1 VVAQKRIPKQL
12 FYKHARFL
20 NPSPLTLQDLFTK
33 AIKALPIANREEQL
47 SAAGETAGWMRLV
60 NSPRHYAGFSFGV
73 MVLYSPGIHHMVIEV
88 AAAEGKDEL
97 DVSKLPPPAGKQFME
112 TPLYFAIRDNHV
124 VFIQSKSLRVRDLEE
139 HFNWLC
145 VAAGVQ
151 DDKQRLEL
159 SDAIPEATRKRI
171 EKAPVQKIRIG
182 MPLVDEA
189 AAKPSLGDKVSSAVS
204 KVASGLGMNA
214 LKGLLSESEYA
225 GLKLDDLT
233 EVPNIEV
240 SLEIKVTGRR
250 RSTKKNGKLE
260 DKASTETEI
269 MGGLMRELRH
279 VEDASFLRVE
289 TRGGGKVLNGNDLR
303 VQDTKSVASYDG
315 VLDTSNAFEVMR
327 TYLES
332 LIDSG
337 TIATGD

>member
-1 VVAQKRIPKQL
+1 MVKQKRISKQL

-20 NPSPLTLQDLFTK
+20 NSSPLTLQDQFSK
-33 AIKALPIANREEQL
+33 AIHALPIANREEQIGGL
-47 SAAGETAGWMRLV
+47 GESAGWMRLV
-60 NSPRHYAGFSFGV
+60 NSPRQYAGFSFGV

-88 AAAEGKDEL
+88 AAADGKDEL

-139 HFNWLC
+139 HLNWLC
-145 VAAGVQ
+145 TKAGVQ
-151 DDKQRLEL
+151 ADEERLEL

-182 MPLVDEA
+182 MPLVEEPA
-189 AAKPSLGDKVSSAVS
+189 TPPTLGDKVSSAVS
-204 KVASGLGMNA
+204 KVASGLGINA
-214 LKGLLSESEYA
+214 LKGLLTETEYA

-250 RSTKKNGKLE
+250 RSTKKAAKLE
-260 DKASTETEI
+260 DKASKETEI

-279 VEDASFLRVE
+279 VDDASFLQVE

-303 VQDTKSVASYDG
+303 VQDTRSVASYDG
-315 VLDTSNAFEVMR
+315 VLDTSDAFEIMR
-327 TYLES
+327 TYLET
-332 LIDSG
+332 LVDSG
-337 TIATGD
+337 TIAAGD